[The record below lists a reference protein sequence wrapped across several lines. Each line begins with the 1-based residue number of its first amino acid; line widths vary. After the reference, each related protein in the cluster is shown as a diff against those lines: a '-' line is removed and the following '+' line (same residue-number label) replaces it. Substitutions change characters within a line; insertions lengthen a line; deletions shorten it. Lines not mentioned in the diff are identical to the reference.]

1 MHKRK
6 RAPPHTLA
14 LAGAAAFG
22 AEALPRLGQ
31 WVTYSIAGVAKTG
44 RVAAVFAAPELW
56 QRRIRPPTVYVD
68 WLPPHR
74 RPRKER
80 TEHPLTLRALRPATP
95 DEIAVAEALWR
106 GDADEREN
114 SP

>member
-6 RAPPHTLA
+6 RAAPHTLA

-31 WVTYSIAGVAKTG
+31 WVTYSIAGATAKTG

-68 WLPPHR
+68 WLPPHLR
-74 RPRKER
+74 GRKER
-80 TEHPLTLRALRPATP
+80 TEHPLTLRALRPATQ
-95 DEIAVAEALWR
+95 DEIAAAEALWR
-106 GDADEREN
+106 TGDDD
-114 SP
+114 